1 MYYIYCDYYILCY
14 IFITSSFLKKKKTK
28 KKHTLHPV
36 LYCVLEIFLQQCR
49 HILIS
54 DYIYLAVLH
63 VTASVFI
70 HHPLLRNN
78 WVVSNLFYH
87 RWCHNKL
94 PYASVILCFCQ
105 WILIN
110 SRGRIAGSKS
120 KCICNFVRY

>member
-1 MYYIYCDYYILCY
+1 MFHICIIYIVTIIYYA
-14 IFITSSFLKKKKTK
+14 IFLSLPHFLKKKKTK

-105 WILIN
+105 
-110 SRGRIAGSKS
+110 
-120 KCICNFVRY
+120 